1 MTRGITTPPAAV
13 WPSRILI
20 IGAAIVVGGASSV
33 AQVPPL
39 NANNDPP
46 QGVGIDERLDEP
58 MPLDLQF
65 IDDTGRTVTLGE
77 YFDRG
82 MPVVITPVF
91 YRCRNLCSATLNGLA
106 EALNEI
112 EWSAGED
119 FQIVTFTINP
129 KEAYRL
135 AQVKKR
141 NYLGMYEREQAAAG
155 WHFLTGDERSIE
167 ALTEALG
174 FRYRFVERT
183 GDYAHAASIIVAT
196 PQGRLSRY
204 INTVM
209 PDAQT
214 LDKALVEA
222 SQGSIGSPW
231 DRFVL
236 WCSTFDPS
244 AGKYVVAARRVMTL
258 GGLATMLIM
267 VIGLGM
273 LWRHE
278 MKTRRHKPALEGLQP

>member
-1 MTRGITTPPAAV
+1 MTRGITTQQAV
-13 WPSRILI
+13 ARPSRIAI

-33 AQVPPL
+33 GQVPPL
-39 NANNDPP
+39 NANDPP
-46 QGVGIDERLDEP
+46 EGVGIDERLDEQL
-58 MPLDLQF
+58 PLDLQF

-112 EWSAGED
+112 ESSAGED
-119 FQIVTFTINP
+119 FQIVTFTISP
-129 KEAYRL
+129 KEEYRL
-135 AQVKKR
+135 AEVKKR
-141 NYLGMYEREQAAAG
+141 NYLGVYEREQAADG

-214 LDKALVEA
+214 LDKALIEA
-222 SQGSIGSPW
+222 SQGAIGSPW
-231 DRFVL
+231 DRLVL
-236 WCSTFDPS
+236 WCSTFDPA

-278 MKTRRHKPALEGLQP
+278 VKIRRHKPAMEGLQT

>member
-1 MTRGITTPPAAV
+1 MTRRITTQQAAAR
-13 WPSRILI
+13 SGRIFV
-20 IGAAIVVGGASSV
+20 IGAAIVIGSASSV
-33 AQVPPL
+33 AQVPPPGS
-39 NANNDPP
+39 NDPP
-46 QGVGIDERLDEP
+46 EGVGIDERLDEQL
-58 MPLDLQF
+58 PLDLQF

-91 YRCRNLCSATLNGLA
+91 YRCRNLCSATLTGLA

-129 KEAYRL
+129 KEEYRL

-141 NYLGMYEREQAAAG
+141 NYLGVYEREQAANG
-155 WHFLTGDERSIE
+155 WHFLTGDQQSIT

-244 AGKYVVAARRVMTL
+244 AGKYVVAARKVMTL
-258 GGLATMLIM
+258 GGLATMLIL

-278 MKTRRHKPALEGLQP
+278 VKVRRHKPALGGLHP

>member
-1 MTRGITTPPAAV
+1 MTKGITTQQRAAR
-13 WPSRILI
+13 PSRIFI

-33 AQVPPL
+33 AQVPPRDVT
-39 NANNDPP
+39 DPP
-46 QGVGIDERLDEP
+46 EGVGIDERLDEKL
-58 MPLDLQF
+58 PLDLQF

-129 KEAYRL
+129 KEEYRL

-141 NYLGMYEREQAAAG
+141 NYLGMYEREQAADG
-155 WHFLTGDERSIE
+155 WHFLTGDEQSIT

-209 PDAQT
+209 PESET
-214 LDKALVEA
+214 LDKALIEA

-231 DRFVL
+231 DRLVL

-244 AGKYVVAARRVMTL
+244 AGKYVVAARKVMTL
-258 GGLATMLIM
+258 GGLATMLIL

-278 MKTRRHKPALEGLQP
+278 VKIRRHKPALGELQA

>member
-1 MTRGITTPPAAV
+1 MTRRITTQQAAAR
-13 WPSRILI
+13 PSRIFV
-20 IGAAIVVGGASSV
+20 IGAAIVIGSASSV
-33 AQVPPL
+33 AQVPPPGS
-39 NANNDPP
+39 NDPP
-46 QGVGIDERLDEP
+46 EGVGIDERLDEQL
-58 MPLDLQF
+58 PLDLQF

-91 YRCRNLCSATLNGLA
+91 YRCRNLCSATLSGLA

-129 KEAYRL
+129 KEEYRL

-141 NYLGMYEREQAAAG
+141 NYLGMYEREQAADG
-155 WHFLTGDERSIE
+155 WHFLTGDEQSIT

-214 LDKALVEA
+214 LDKALIEA

-244 AGKYVVAARRVMTL
+244 AGKYVVAARRGITL

-278 MKTRRHKPALEGLQP
+278 VKTRRHKPALEGLQP

>member
-1 MTRGITTPPAAV
+1 MTRRITTQQAAAR
-13 WPSRILI
+13 PSRIFV

-39 NANNDPP
+39 GSNDPP
-46 QGVGIDERLDEP
+46 EGVGIDERLDERL
-58 MPLDLQF
+58 PLDLEF

-91 YRCRNLCSATLNGLA
+91 YRCRNLCTATLTGLA
-106 EALNEI
+106 EALKEI
-112 EWSAGED
+112 ESSAGED

-129 KEAYRL
+129 KEEYRL
-135 AQVKKR
+135 AEVKKR
-141 NYLGMYEREQAAAG
+141 NYLGVYKREQAVDG
-155 WHFLTGDERSIE
+155 WHFLTGDEQSIT

-214 LDKALVEA
+214 LDKALIEA
-222 SQGSIGSPW
+222 SQGAIGSPW

-236 WCSTFDPS
+236 WC
-244 AGKYVVAARRVMTL
+244 
-258 GGLATMLIM
+258 
-267 VIGLGM
+267 
-273 LWRHE
+273 
-278 MKTRRHKPALEGLQP
+278 

>member
-1 MTRGITTPPAAV
+1 MTRRITTQQAAV
-13 WPSRILI
+13 RPSRIFI
-20 IGAAIVVGGASSV
+20 IGAAIVIGGASSV
-33 AQVPPL
+33 AQVPL
-39 NANNDPP
+39 QNSSDPP
-46 QGVGIDERLDEP
+46 EGVGIDERLDEQL
-58 MPLDLQF
+58 PLDLQF

-77 YFDRG
+77 YFNRG
-82 MPVVITPVF
+82 VPVVITPVF

-112 EWSAGED
+112 ESSAGED

-129 KEAYRL
+129 KEEYRL
-135 AQVKKR
+135 AEVKKR
-141 NYLGMYEREQAAAG
+141 NYLGVYKRENAADG
-155 WHFLTGDERSIE
+155 WHFLTGDEDSIE

-196 PQGRLSRY
+196 PQGRVSRY

-209 PDAQT
+209 PESET
-214 LDKALVEA
+214 LDKALIEA

-231 DRFVL
+231 DRFVM

-244 AGKYVVAARRVMTL
+244 AGKYVVAARKVMTL
-258 GGLATMLIM
+258 GGLATMLIV

-278 MKTRRHKPALEGLQP
+278 MKIRRHKPVLGELHT

>member
-1 MTRGITTPPAAV
+1 MTKGITTQQRAAR
-13 WPSRILI
+13 PSRIFI

-33 AQVPPL
+33 AQVPSL
-39 NANNDPP
+39 DANDPP
-46 QGVGIDERLDEP
+46 EGVGIDERLDEQL
-58 MPLDLQF
+58 PLDLQF

-106 EALNEI
+106 EALKEI
-112 EWSAGED
+112 ESSAGED

-129 KEAYRL
+129 KEQYRL

-141 NYLGMYEREQAAAG
+141 NYLGMYEREQAADG
-155 WHFLTGDERSIE
+155 WHFLTGDEQSIK

-214 LDKALVEA
+214 LDKALIEA

-258 GGLATMLIM
+258 GGLATMLIV

-278 MKTRRHKPALEGLQP
+278 MKIRRHKPALGELQT

>member
-1 MTRGITTPPAAV
+1 MTKGITTQPATV
-13 WPSRILI
+13 RPSRIAI
-20 IGAAIVVGGASSV
+20 IGAAIVVGGASSI
-33 AQVPPL
+33 AQVSPL
-39 NANNDPP
+39 DVTDPP
-46 QGVGIDERLDEP
+46 EGVGIDERLDEQL
-58 MPLDLQF
+58 PLDLQF

-82 MPVVITPVF
+82 MPVVFTPVF

-106 EALNEI
+106 EALKEI
-112 EWSAGED
+112 EWSVGED
-119 FQIVTFTINP
+119 FQIVTFTISP
-129 KEAYRL
+129 KETYRL
-135 AQVKKR
+135 AEVKKR
-141 NYLGMYEREQAAAG
+141 NYLAVYKRENAADG
-155 WHFLTGDERSIE
+155 WHFLTGDEDSIE
-167 ALTEALG
+167 ALTKALG

-209 PDAQT
+209 PESET
-214 LDKALVEA
+214 LGKALIEA
-222 SQGSIGSPW
+222 SQGAIGSPW

-236 WCSTFDPS
+236 WCSTYDPA

-258 GGLATMLIM
+258 GGLATMLIV

-278 MKTRRHKPALEGLQP
+278 LKIRRHKPALGELQT

>member
-1 MTRGITTPPAAV
+1 MTRRITTQPAAAR
-13 WPSRILI
+13 PSWIFIL
-20 IGAAIVVGGASSV
+20 GAAMVVGGASSV
-33 AQVPPL
+33 AQVPQQ
-39 NANNDPP
+39 NSSDPP
-46 QGVGIDERLDEP
+46 QGVGIDERLDEQL
-58 MPLDLQF
+58 PLDLQF
-65 IDDTGRTVTLGE
+65 MDDTGRTVTLGE

-129 KEAYRL
+129 KEEYRL

-141 NYLGMYEREQAAAG
+141 NYLGMYKREQAADG
-155 WHFLTGDERSIE
+155 WHFLTGDEQSIT

-196 PQGRLSRY
+196 PQGRVSRY

-209 PDAQT
+209 PESQT
-214 LDKALVEA
+214 LDKALIEA
-222 SQGSIGSPW
+222 SQGAIGSPW

-236 WCSTFDPS
+236 WCSTFDPA

-258 GGLATMLIM
+258 GGLATMLIV

-278 MKTRRHKPALEGLQP
+278 LKIRRHKPALGGLQT

>member
-1 MTRGITTPPAAV
+1 MTKGITTQRAAAR
-13 WPSRILI
+13 PSRIFMVS
-20 IGAAIVVGGASSV
+20 AAIVVGGASSV

-39 NANNDPP
+39 NANDPP
-46 QGVGIDERLDEP
+46 EGVGIDERLDAQL
-58 MPLDLQF
+58 PLDLQF
-65 IDDTGRTVTLGE
+65 VDDTGRTVTLGE
-77 YFDRG
+77 YFNRG
-82 MPVVITPVF
+82 VPVVITPVF

-106 EALNEI
+106 EALKEI
-112 EWSAGED
+112 ESSAGED

-129 KEAYRL
+129 KEEYRL

-141 NYLGMYEREQAAAG
+141 NYLGMYEREQAADG
-155 WHFLTGDERSIE
+155 WHFLTGDEQSIK

-214 LDKALVEA
+214 LDKALIEA

-231 DRFVL
+231 DRFVM
-236 WCSTFDPS
+236 WCSTFDPA

-278 MKTRRHKPALEGLQP
+278 LKIRRHKPATEGLQT

>member
-13 WPSRILI
+13 RPSRILI

-39 NANNDPP
+39 NANDPP
-46 QGVGIDERLDEP
+46 EGVGIDERLDEP
-58 MPLDLQF
+58 LPLDLQF

-82 MPVVITPVF
+82 MPVLITPVF

-129 KEAYRL
+129 KEEYRL
-135 AQVKKR
+135 AEVKKR
-141 NYLGMYEREQAAAG
+141 NYLGMYKREQAANG
-155 WHFLTGDERSIE
+155 WHFLTGDEQSIT

-196 PQGRLSRY
+196 PQGRVSRY

-214 LDKALVEA
+214 LDKALIEA

-236 WCSTFDPS
+236 WCSTFDPA

-258 GGLATMLIM
+258 GGLATMLIV

-278 MKTRRHKPALEGLQP
+278 LKIRRHKPATEGLQT

>member
-1 MTRGITTPPAAV
+1 MTRGITTQQAAAR
-13 WPSRILI
+13 PSRIFI
-20 IGAAIVVGGASSV
+20 IAAAIVVGSASSI
-33 AQVPPL
+33 AQVQPL
-39 NANNDPP
+39 GSNDPP
-46 QGVGIDERLDEP
+46 EGVGIDERLDERL
-58 MPLDLQF
+58 PLDLQF
-65 IDDTGRTVTLGE
+65 IDDTGRTITLGE

-91 YRCRNLCSATLNGLA
+91 YRCRNLCTATLTGLA

-112 EWSAGED
+112 EWSAGTD

-129 KEAYRL
+129 KEEYRL

-141 NYLGMYEREQAAAG
+141 NYLGMYEREQAADG
-155 WHFLTGDERSIE
+155 WHFLTGDEQSITK
-167 ALTEALG
+167 LTEALG

-183 GDYAHAASIIVAT
+183 GDYAHEASIIVVT

-244 AGKYVVAARRVMTL
+244 AGKYVVAARKVMTL

-267 VIGLGM
+267 LVGLGM

-278 MKTRRHKPALEGLQP
+278 VKIRRHKSALQGLQT